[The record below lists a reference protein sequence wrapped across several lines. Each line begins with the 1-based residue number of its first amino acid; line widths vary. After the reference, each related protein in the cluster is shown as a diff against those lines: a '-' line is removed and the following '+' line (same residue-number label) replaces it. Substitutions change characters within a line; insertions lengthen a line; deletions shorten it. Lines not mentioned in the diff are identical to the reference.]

1 MNINKISESEAKNIE
16 SEVSSDCTD
25 GNRKLWV
32 TAQEVAGLDGMPTT
46 DRRCRDLLDQWCE
59 KNEGV
64 KRKRRGTKAFEYHI
78 SILPTE
84 TINALNAIEDAQ
96 TEINSLRHRSIP
108 IASVVDV
115 RLPIDKA
122 KQHSIDLLDEFALI
136 PGYRVQ
142 VSAGHGSIAPE
153 DEIPCRHLAFRRKW
167 LKWRGFSEKDL
178 VIVWCKGESMEPAIY
193 NNDTLVVHIGK
204 TKPADGGIYVLRNHD
219 QLWVKRIQSLPNAW
233 LLLSDNPRYPPI
245 EVPKD
250 EQHNFQIVGKVVH
263 IAHDLD

>member
-1 MNINKISESEAKNIE
+1 MNINKLDESETGNIE
-16 SEVSSDCTD
+16 SEISSDSTGD
-25 GNRKLWV
+25 NRKCWI
-32 TAQEVAGLDGMPTT
+32 TAQEVAGIDGMPTT
-46 DRRCRDLLDQWCE
+46 DRRCRDLLDLWCAN
-59 KNEGV
+59 KNGV
-64 KRKRRGTKAFEYHI
+64 KRKRKGTKAFEYHI
-78 SILPTE
+78 SILPPE
-84 TINALNAIEDAQ
+84 TVIALTTNDKNQ
-96 TEINSLRHRSIP
+96 TGSPLQYKDLYIP
-108 IASVVDV
+108 AVKIPPYGTSE
-115 RLPIDKA
+115 
-122 KQHSIDLLDEFALI
+122 HSIDLLDEFALI

-142 VSAGHGSIAPE
+142 VSAGHGAIAPE

-167 LKWRGFSEKDL
+167 LKYRGFSEKDL

-204 TKPADGGIYVLRNHD
+204 NKPVDGGIYVLRNHD